1 MMSIDIPPFKDMHV
15 PICHVHYPKFV
26 ELLSKMLYLVKHNFL
41 SEEEVLYLISLIY
54 GTTGICPHT
63 LQFLETVLKFGKRTK
78 ILELERN
85 LMARQAGEHLPGA
98 IGVWEAERKVK
109 EKLSQC
115 REFYEALVLFFKGG
129 KYDVF

>member
-1 MMSIDIPPFKDMHV
+1 MSIDIPTFKDMHV
-15 PICHVHYPKFV
+15 PIHRVHYPKFV
-26 ELLSKMLYLVKHNFL
+26 KLLSKMPYLVKYNYL
-41 SEEEVLYLISLIY
+41 SEEEVLYLLSLIY

-63 LQFLETVLKFGKRTK
+63 LQFLETVLKFGKRTR

-85 LMARQAGEHLPGA
+85 IYARQAGDYLPGA

-115 REFYEALVLFFKGG
+115 REFYEALVDFLQRRQR
-129 KYDVF
+129 

>member
-1 MMSIDIPPFKDMHV
+1 MSIDIPSFRDMPV
-15 PICHVHYPKFV
+15 PIRRIHYPKFI
-26 ELLSKMLYLVKHNFL
+26 ELLSKMPYLVKHNFL

-63 LQFLETVLKFGKRTK
+63 LQFLETVLRFGKRTR

-85 LMARQAGEHLPGA
+85 LIARQAGEHLPGA
-98 IGVWEAERKVK
+98 IAVWEAERKVK

-115 REFYEALVLFFKGG
+115 REFYEALVDFLQRRQK
-129 KYDVF
+129 